1 MRKIS
6 TVLITLL
13 FPLSALSM
21 TISTNAQQTDTEYL
35 WSNGGNGGNG
45 GHGGNGGNG
54 GSGGSGG
61 SGGHGGNGGNGGNGN

>member
-45 GHGGNGGNG
+45 GHGGNGG
-54 GSGGSGG
+54 SGGSGR
-61 SGGHGGNGGNGGNGN
+61 HGGNGGNGGNGN

>member
-6 TVLITLL
+6 TLLITLL

-21 TISTNAQQTDTEYL
+21 TIPTDSQQTATEYL

-54 GSGGSGG
+54 GSGGN
-61 SGGHGGNGGNGGNGN
+61 GGHGGNGGNGGNGN

>member
-61 SGGHGGNGGNGGNGN
+61 HGGNGGNSGNGN

>member
-21 TISTNAQQTDTEYL
+21 TISTNAQQTDTAYL

-45 GHGGNGGNG
+45 GHGGN
-54 GSGGSGG
+54 GGSGG

>member
-45 GHGGNGGNG
+45 GHGGNGG
-54 GSGGSGG
+54 SGG

>member
-61 SGGHGGNGGNGGNGN
+61 HGGNGGNGGNGN

>member
-54 GSGGSGG
+54 GSVG

>member
-21 TISTNAQQTDTEYL
+21 TISTNTQQTDTEYL

-61 SGGHGGNGGNGGNGN
+61 HGGNGGNGGNGN

>member
-13 FPLSALSM
+13 FPLSTFAK
-21 TISTNAQQTDTEYL
+21 TIPVNDQQSTTEYL

-61 SGGHGGNGGNGGNGN
+61 HGGNGGNGGNGN